1 MTTTYIRKEV
11 RVTEKRMIQIEAQ
24 MEYFQND
31 NQAQYLRDL
40 IDIGFHVKQKE
51 IDNTQKQIDDL
62 EAEAHLSSL
71 ITHELLLIKMGV
83 GSIHIPEATQ
93 ENIQLYREKLKG
105 FYDV

>member
-1 MTTTYIRKEV
+1 MATTYIRKEV
-11 RVTEKRMIQIEAQ
+11 RITEKRMSQIEAQ

-62 EAEAHLSSL
+62 GVQAHLASM

-83 GSIHIPEATQ
+83 GSIHIPEATA
-93 ENIQLYREKLKG
+93 ENIQLYRDKLKG

>member
-1 MTTTYIRKEV
+1 MATTYIRKEV
-11 RVTEKRMIQIEAQ
+11 RITEKRMSQIEAQ

-62 EAEAHLSSL
+62 GVQAHLASM
-71 ITHELLLIKMGV
+71 ITHELLLIKMGI
-83 GSIHIPEATQ
+83 GSIHIPEVTS
-93 ENIQLYREKLKG
+93 ENIQLYRDKLKG
-105 FYDV
+105 FFDV

>member
-1 MTTTYIRKEV
+1 MATTYIRKEV
-11 RVTEKRMIQIEAQ
+11 RITEKRMGQIEAQ

-51 IDNTQKQIDDL
+51 INNTQKQIDDL
-62 EAEAHLSSL
+62 GVQAHLASM

-83 GSIHIPEATQ
+83 GSIHIPESTA
-93 ENIQLYREKLKG
+93 ENIQLYRDKLKG

>member
-1 MTTTYIRKEV
+1 MTTKYIRKEV
-11 RVTEKRMIQIEAQ
+11 RITEKRMGKIEAQ

-31 NQAQYLRDL
+31 NQTQYLRDL

-51 IDNTQKQIDDL
+51 MDNTQNKIDDL

-71 ITHELLLIKMGV
+71 ITHEILLIKMGV
-83 GSIHIPEATQ
+83 GSIHIPESTQ

-105 FYDV
+105 FFDV